1 MDSTEER
8 LFVTVQ
14 AAARMLGYRRSNGY
28 KLVKLGVIPVVRLG
42 GGHMRVPVAKLR
54 ELVGELADGR

>member
-1 MDSTEER
+1 MDTEER
-8 LFVTVQ
+8 LFITVPE
-14 AAARMLGYRRSNGY
+14 AARLLGYRRGNGY

-54 ELVGELADGR
+54 QLAEERTEGR